1 MLPIVEQEIDMPRD
15 GHGRII
21 DYLRI
26 SVMDRCNL
34 RCSYCMPLAGLQ
46 FLPEDQLLSSAEIQL
61 VTEAAVAGG
70 FRKFRITGGEPTLR
84 KDLLQIVGGMRSV
97 APNAEIAMTT
107 NGVLLPGLAADL
119 KAAGLNRVNIHID
132 TLDDQ
137 RLRQI
142 MRMADLD
149 RIMAGIE
156 AAGEAGLNPIK
167 LNSVV
172 VRGVNDVDVIEMA
185 RLTVAK
191 PIHVRF
197 IELMPFGS
205 GEPEEIAREKVVP
218 STESH
223 RSIESALGDLTPV
236 PSKDPSDESRNYRLD
251 GAVGTVGFI
260 SPVSDPFCAF
270 CNRVRLSAEGKLL
283 LCLLRDDEADLRSV
297 IRSGA
302 GVDEVRKALEAAI
315 LKKPVGHA
323 LDQGIHAS
331 RRMHEIGG

>member
-1 MLPIVEQEIDMPRD
+1 
-15 GHGRII
+15 
-21 DYLRI
+21 
-26 SVMDRCNL
+26 
-34 RCSYCMPLAGLQ
+34 MPLEGLK
-46 FLPEDQLLSSAEIQL
+46 FLPEDQLLTAAEIQM
-61 VTEAAVAGG
+61 VVEAAVNCG

-84 KDLLQIVGGMRSV
+84 KDLLQIIGGMRSV
-97 APNAEIAMTT
+97 APDADIAMTS
-107 NGVLLPGLAADL
+107 NGILLPGLAADL
-119 KAAGLNRVNIHID
+119 KKEGLDRVNIHLD

-142 MRMADLD
+142 MRLADLD
-149 RIMAGIE
+149 KIMAGIE
-156 AAGEAGLNPIK
+156 AASDAGLTPIK

-172 VRGVNDVDVIEMA
+172 VRGVNDMDVVEMA
-185 RLTVAK
+185 RLTIDR

-205 GEPEEIAREKVVP
+205 GEPEEIAQQKVVP
-218 STESH
+218 SADSH
-223 RSIESALGDLTPV
+223 SSIESALGDLTPV
-236 PSKDPSDESRNYRLD
+236 PAKDPSDESRNYQLKN
-251 GAVGTVGFI
+251 AVGTIGFI

-297 IRSGA
+297 IRSGMGIA
-302 GVDEVRKALEAAI
+302 GIQSALEAAI
-315 LKKPVGHA
+315 MKKPVGHA

>member
-1 MLPIVEQEIDMPRD
+1 MPRD
-15 GHGRII
+15 GHGRMI

-34 RCSYCMPLAGLQ
+34 RCSYCMPLEGLK
-46 FLPEDQLLSSAEIQL
+46 FLPQESLLTASEIAL
-61 VTEAAVAGG
+61 VTEAAVASG

-84 KDLLQIVGGMRSV
+84 KDLIEIVAGMRKV
-97 APNAEIAMTT
+97 APEADIAMTT
-107 NGVLLPGLAADL
+107 NGILLPGMAHDL
-119 KAAGLNRVNIHID
+119 HAAGLDRVNIHLD
-132 TLDDQ
+132 TLDGE

-142 MRMADLD
+142 MRLADLD

-156 AAGEAGLNPIK
+156 AATEAGLTPIK

-172 VRGVNDVDVIEMA
+172 VKDVNDLDVVEMA
-185 RLTVAK
+185 RLTIDQ

-205 GEPEEIAREKVVP
+205 GEPEEIARQQGVSSE
-218 STESH
+218 ES
-223 RSIESALGDLTPV
+223 RQKIESELGALLP
-236 PSKDPSDESRNYRLD
+236 DPSPDPADESRNFRFEN
-251 GAVGTVGFI
+251 GKGNIGFI
-260 SPVSDPFCAF
+260 SPVSDPFCGF

-283 LCLLRDDEADLRSV
+283 LCLLRDDESDLRSV
-297 IRSGA
+297 IRSGG
-302 GVDEVRKALEAAI
+302 GVPAIQDALARAI
-315 LKKPVGHA
+315 LLKPVGHA